1 MVVSCATILRMK
13 RPDLKALLRDRDM
26 KLVDLARLV
35 EVDKATITR
44 WALKEIPADRVE
56 EVARK
61 TGISAS
67 TLRPDLAALFTPI
80 PTPDKDAAA

>member
-1 MVVSCATILRMK
+1 MN

-44 WALKEIPADRVE
+44 WALKEIPTDRVD

-61 TGISAS
+61 TGIPAAA
-67 TLRPDLAALFTPI
+67 LRPDLAALFTS
-80 PTPDKDAAA
+80 TPEKDAVA